1 MVPSQALATGT
12 DHVPLMFGP
21 NITGD
26 FNAQPNS
33 TGDNFKSH
41 ATGAFL
47 TTNPYPGFI
56 NNGTYNLQ
64 NGGYD
69 FDASSASSI
78 YGTASTVQP
87 ASIRLLPCVKF

>member
-1 MVPSQALATGT
+1 
-12 DHVPLMFGP
+12 MFGRP